1 MNIKNKYTLENLI
14 EDFGDM
20 TFGRMLKNFRNISGD
35 TQKNFAERLGISP
48 QRLNDF
54 EKGRRL
60 PDIKSAVFFARK
72 LRDSEAF
79 FIQIL
84 FQDYLRME
92 KLKLNVL
99 ISKKS
104 A

>member
-1 MNIKNKYTLENLI
+1 MNTKIKYGTKNLEADL
-14 EDFGDM
+14 GPM
-20 TFGRMLKNFRNISGD
+20 TFGRMLKNIREIEEYS
-35 TQKNFAERLGISP
+35 QKDFSLKLDITP

-60 PDIKSAVFFARK
+60 PDITTVVSFAKK
-72 LRDSEAF
+72 LKDSESF

-84 FQDYLRME
+84 FQDYLRLE
-92 KLKLNVL
+92 NLKYDVK
-99 ISKKS
+99 ITKKI